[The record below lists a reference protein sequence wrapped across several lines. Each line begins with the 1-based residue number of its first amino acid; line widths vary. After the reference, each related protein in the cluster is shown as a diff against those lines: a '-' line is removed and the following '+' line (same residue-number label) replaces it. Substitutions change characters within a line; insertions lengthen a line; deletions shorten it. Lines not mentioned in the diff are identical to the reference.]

1 MAENGQEIL
10 EKPRNTDPHPLNFSS
25 NSYEHDVDKEA
36 RLRGLKERQNEER
49 QKKLEEL
56 RAQALAAQRFKEQK
70 EFERRR
76 RLEDMRVKDDQRR
89 HLVEERKKAINE
101 AERDRLESILRRNQ
115 ERDARIEAKKRNERS
130 SIVFAFGS
138 STPRMLDPTDVT
150 VSFWG
155 HRRAT
160 STQNITISSSGSSL
174 TRRQSER
181 DLDASSKKRATSA
194 GGLERAAEGLISPT
208 TPAGCASGYIGR
220 RRTDLVP
227 TIPSRD
233 SSFHSSTSRKSLN
246 HSPGRAYSMSR
257 LDQLAKP
264 RKPVLPALNESN
276 MAPKSSV
283 TRSMS
288 HLAHVGTKLSPRKPL
303 SKTDSRSM
311 HHLSPDA
318 AHPPIAPPRVNR
330 ATQLRQQKLLLAQQS
345 SSASEA
351 SSRPSSAMSQQST
364 NSVTSSVN
372 VRHRLSTTPRRPR
385 PASIAITG
393 VTHDKNSIDK
403 GEHKPPLPKTRKPL
417 SKTNTSEKI
426 EKTKTKPAKSP
437 AEESAPKITAEQKKE
452 DKTEKKQEVGP
463 QKVQPLPQRVE
474 ASPPEKELDVSQV
487 QTKEP
492 SPPPLIATQD
502 IEAPKSQ
509 VIEST
514 AQHQEDRKV
523 TTTEQLSPQQDN
535 IIQNFIDSERK
546 AAEQIVGVQKT
557 DENSAIVSNNEKHEE
572 KDETKD
578 VKQDNSDTISSE
590 MTTSISKPRITTEE
604 EAKAALAERRRLI
617 REEAERQAELER
629 QRIEAEQKAEFERQQ
644 REEEQA
650 RLLAEMQRQ
659 SEQER
664 LQEAIREAQRR
675 EEEERLRREEEAR
688 QKILKE
694 EADKKA
700 KEEAERQ
707 KAELQKKLENE
718 EKEREER
725 RKRVEMIMSRTRGK
739 NNANLPSQNSQDKT
753 KPENKQVTEED
764 KLNEDN
770 KVNENKLNG
779 SQQENGTNDTSTKNG
794 KDMGIVDNIIP
805 DDSLKNA
812 NTTVTDTLNSDSI
825 NSNSAWQPTQQY
837 GNLLYNN
844 NS

>member
-1 MAENGQEIL
+1 M
-10 EKPRNTDPHPLNFSS
+10 
-25 NSYEHDVDKEA
+25 
-36 RLRGLKERQNEER
+36 
-49 QKKLEEL
+49 
-56 RAQALAAQRFKEQK
+56 RAQALAAQKFKEQK
-70 EFERRR
+70 ELERRR
-76 RLEDMRVKDDQRR
+76 RLEELRVKDDQRR
-89 HLVEERKKAINE
+89 QQVEERKRAINE

-115 ERDARIEAKKRNERS
+115 ERDARIEAKKKNERS
-130 SIVFAFGS
+130 SIFAFGS

-160 STQNITISSSGSSL
+160 STQNITTASSGSSL

-181 DLDASSKKRATSA
+181 DLDVGSKKRATSA
-194 GGLERAAEGLISPT
+194 GGLERAGESMISPT
-208 TPAGCASGYIGR
+208 TPAGCASGYTGR

-303 SKTDSRSM
+303 NKADSRSM
-311 HHLSPDA
+311 HQLSPDGHH
-318 AHPPIAPPRVNR
+318 HPVAPPRVNR
-330 ATQLRQQKLLLAQQS
+330 ATQLRQQKLLMAQS

-351 SSRPSSAMSQQST
+351 SSRPSSSMSQQST

-372 VRHRLSTTPRRPR
+372 VKHRLSTTPRRPR
-385 PASIAITG
+385 PASIAVTG
-393 VTHDKNSIDK
+393 ISHERNSFDK
-403 GEHKPPLPKTRKPL
+403 GENKPPLPKTRKPL

-426 EKTKTKPAKSP
+426 EKTSKTKAAKSP
-437 AEESAPKITAEQKKE
+437 AEETAPKLVADEKKGT
-452 DKTEKKQEVGP
+452 KTEKSTEPESQQIT
-463 QKVQPLPQRVE
+463 QKE
-474 ASPPEKELDVSQV
+474 SDAQV
-487 QTKEP
+487 KEP
-492 SPPPLIATQD
+492 SPPPTDEKEARPVKDEPGVQSQESSVVELPSEKSDNTIQD
-502 IEAPKSQ
+502 FINTERKYTEDNVSIQKTEVQEVESQNTTAVSTTVEKQKTETKEAKQ
-509 VIEST
+509 EST
-514 AQHQEDRKV
+514 
-523 TTTEQLSPQQDN
+523 
-535 IIQNFIDSERK
+535 
-546 AAEQIVGVQKT
+546 
-557 DENSAIVSNNEKHEE
+557 
-572 KDETKD
+572 ET
-578 VKQDNSDTISSE
+578 VSSE
-590 MTTSISKPRITTEE
+590 MTTSVSKPRITTAE

-629 QRIEAEQKAEFERQQ
+629 QRIEAEERAEYERQMK
-644 REEEQA
+644 EEEQA

-659 SEQER
+659 AEQER

-688 QKILKE
+688 QKQLKE
-694 EADKKA
+694 EADRKA
-700 KEEAERQ
+700 KEEAEKQ

-718 EKEREER
+718 EREREER
-725 RKRVEMIMSRTRGK
+725 RRRVEMIMSRTRGK
-739 NNANLPSQNSQDKT
+739 NNANNLPSQNSKDKS
-753 KPENKQVTEED
+753 KSENKQDKEEN
-764 KLNEDN
+764 KLNDDN

-779 SQQENGTNDTSTKNG
+779 SQQENGTSDTTTKNG
-794 KDMGIVDNIIP
+794 KDVGIVDNIIP
-805 DDSLKNA
+805 DDSVKNA

-825 NSNSAWQPTQQY
+825 NSNNAWQPSQQFIDV
-837 GNLLYNN
+837 
-844 NS
+844 S